1 MRKILIN
8 LLVLMLLCGSSVMAQ
23 FNGSGTQSDPYL
35 ISTQQ
40 DLKNLVMAVN
50 NSRNDFSGKF
60 FKQTADLDFVDSQV
74 FPDGFIPI
82 GDKGRN
88 RPFSGTYDGDGHSI
102 SKLYVS
108 GYDDAGMFGY
118 INNASIKNLN
128 FENANIVVDRVS
140 NVAVAV
146 ANAENSTILNITASG
161 QIKAVGNFDGA
172 TLSGIVGVSV
182 RSTISG
188 CVSILSFDVE
198 EANANLIQVAGI
210 AQVEATI
217 SNCLV
222 STFIKGTPQ
231 RYFPIG
237 DEATISN
244 CVVVESNGIPSEI
257 QPTYSSCYFDFQNTR
272 IAEFPVQ
279 QTFVDGFYA
288 KPTSELTS
296 GSVFNDASW
305 TETPGLYPR
314 PASVANTNIA
324 ILASSPM
331 TLSPTDCIASVL
343 SNFTVS
349 TANNVTWGSE
359 SNNLQISGGNVSIV
373 NAVDSCAEI
382 YAFRNGNVK
391 NLQIFL
397 EGNELGSKGNPYRI
411 NNETDFL
418 ELAGLLNSD
427 TTGPV
432 IGPVGNKNIDFDLD
446 QDRELYFKVD
456 SDFTITNLV
465 PIGVDSPFRWNFDG
479 GNHTITVEGMNS
491 YFHRAGIFAAID
503 GATISNLTVVYNNAS
518 TESVY
523 YMGGIAGYADSS
535 IISNCKVMGYIYDHF
550 YPEDDGYFGGIVA
563 HASGTM
569 FYKCVNMAEL
579 NMQSA
584 SVGIT
589 TGGIVGYGN
598 GVVLRSCTNY
608 GYIHGYPDQG
618 EVGGLIGEA
627 ISSEIVSCA
636 NYGDLEATEY
646 EPGAF
651 AGGIYSSTIS
661 DCANYS
667 NRFLAFAQRSEESTY
682 TNNINVP
689 AGASTMLSYD
699 SFIDGLISLNN
710 LTTEG
715 NSNKTYNTCSN
726 NYTDKQIVPFS
737 GNSMAIKGVLTSELI
752 SGNVDL
758 SPEMWI
764 FVNGRYPM
772 PIGTDTDN
780 DIVKLATTPIV
791 FPANSEDD
799 FHGILSVRSNFD
811 LPAGNG
817 ISWMLDSVP
826 ITSSTVDVESLRQ
839 DSIAVSLSL
848 RSYIDENYREYGIVI
863 PAAVGSPENPL
874 LIESFSDFGE
884 FAQAVSSTTNAATY
898 KGMAITNGGH
908 GLNFKLTTDISS
920 TSRISRPSSFS
931 GNFNGGG
938 HTITVKQSDLVSNS
952 TCGLFPA
959 ITFATIDSLNVVV
972 SGSISAAN
980 VQRTASILCAIATS
994 STISNCSVTL
1004 DGTFS
1009 GTINGALICG
1019 DPETSTIINCS
1030 TNGSGTVTL
1039 GSGHAGG
1046 VVSYSGNSRIINC
1059 TNNVNIQPNNSSSV
1073 CGGIVAGGYSLI
1085 LENCVNNGDIILNDQ
1100 SYAGGI
1106 VGKLSDDGSHSQNI
1120 IRTSVNTGYIYAS
1133 NGTGGQAS
1141 GILGGSDQVK
1151 VNIEKCMNSGTISGN
1166 DYASGIA
1173 GEVNG
1178 SVSNCANYG
1187 SVQCD
1192 DNVTGI
1198 AQSCSSM
1205 TGNIVA
1211 YRPSYSSDPYN
1222 TQVQDVISPTA
1233 DEDDF
1238 FDEQITEIRVD
1249 SLRLG
1254 FYDHGT
1260 PRTTQMMVGSALAN
1274 ELPGDWDFTDGL
1286 YPLPAGINTNDP
1298 RIKLARL
1305 PIILH
1310 SDGIGRSER
1319 ITAVISDITLPQVEG
1334 VTWES
1339 SDPNLVSV
1347 PSGGGVATVNNP
1359 TQQDETVTITATCG
1373 DFTRDYSIKVRRDYG
1388 LSADNPIIIT
1398 SCRDILLEMCQ
1409 NEKYPSGGYG
1419 FYFKLGNDVQINR
1432 YDIDNDAEDNF
1443 RVNQENLN
1451 VLYPSSYPFR
1461 GHFDGD
1467 GHSIIWQN
1475 TEYNGS
1481 YYGLFNYTDAAEIS
1495 NLTMYYYDY
1504 ANQNYSGTLVG
1515 NAKATTIRNCAV
1527 YSNLSASDRVGGI
1540 VDEASD
1546 GTVITNCM
1554 IVGELS
1560 SKNIGG
1566 IVAYATDTRID
1577 NSISMI
1583 RKSPEGDVLETGG
1596 AIVLSGKDVTVDSCL
1611 VVGDNYYGRMNV
1623 VSTSRESVSASNCY
1637 YDKQMWIPSDGD
1649 TINNIGVTTRE
1660 LTANGLF
1667 NWSHSEGKYPVPAG
1681 TENLAPATLV
1691 ATPMLIGETDEDV
1704 MHITE
1709 LGISND
1715 DDVQWA
1721 VNNTTAIV
1729 GYSVSCVEEPQSAE
1743 IVATYSDGTLSD
1755 QALYYNFTREIT
1767 VTKGVV
1773 EFDAPE
1779 NLGLICEGSEFT
1791 LSVNNGSALAY
1802 SWNFPEGL
1810 TADSNSTQSVT
1821 VRVDDN
1827 YLRDNSPANISVE
1840 VSFDGC
1846 VVPKEIGFTTI
1857 PSPSHFRVN
1866 DTAVCTGSDIIVNC
1880 VLDEG
1885 YEEYVNNFFL
1895 SWYDASDMN
1904 TSLLGDSVSAMGYYI
1919 PILTEDR
1926 ALRIIARNL
1935 EGNCIDTL
1943 NVTVS
1948 VNPISPI
1955 TVVSGEPNQQI
1966 CEGELME
1973 PVVFSVANPTYN
1985 LPYGILPEY
1994 DTLNNLLTLSGH
2006 PMNSE
2011 FEAYTISS
2019 CGSTFNGLIDVT
2031 YRDRASFYTNVL
2043 SQVVNLGE
2051 EVNISFNGGLDLNYL
2066 NYIITWESLDGS
2078 ETFTTDELGL
2088 EISSHHGETDFS
2100 LNIEGTAEMP
2110 GEYIFHLTIPAYENC
2125 PSITYDN
2132 FLGVYD
2138 NSALE
2143 TTALDNTI
2151 CLGETT
2157 TIATIERPGAYGGEY
2172 VWTLDGDTVGTGSRI
2187 NVIPPVGTST
2197 YEVACGGKRMYGEFE
2212 VGDNIYADEAF
2223 GETGYLM
2230 LKYFEYSRFN
2240 TTGYLIVNVEED
2252 SLLLMSLSKI
2262 EEVEW
2267 SQA

>member
-1 MRKILIN
+1 
-8 LLVLMLLCGSSVMAQ
+8 
-23 FNGSGTQSDPYL
+23 
-35 ISTQQ
+35 
-40 DLKNLVMAVN
+40 
-50 NSRNDFSGKF
+50 
-60 FKQTADLDFVDSQV
+60 
-74 FPDGFIPI
+74 
-82 GDKGRN
+82 
-88 RPFSGTYDGDGHSI
+88 
-102 SKLYVS
+102 
-108 GYDDAGMFGY
+108 
-118 INNASIKNLN
+118 
-128 FENANIVVDRVS
+128 
-140 NVAVAV
+140 
-146 ANAENSTILNITASG
+146 
-161 QIKAVGNFDGA
+161 
-172 TLSGIVGVSV
+172 
-182 RSTISG
+182 
-188 CVSILSFDVE
+188 
-198 EANANLIQVAGI
+198 
-210 AQVEATI
+210 
-217 SNCLV
+217 
-222 STFIKGTPQ
+222 
-231 RYFPIG
+231 
-237 DEATISN
+237 
-244 CVVVESNGIPSEI
+244 
-257 QPTYSSCYFDFQNTR
+257 
-272 IAEFPVQ
+272 
-279 QTFVDGFYA
+279 
-288 KPTSELTS
+288 
-296 GSVFNDASW
+296 FNDASW

-324 ILASSPM
+324 ILAASPM

-651 AGGIYSSTIS
+651 AGAIYSSIFS

-772 PIGTDTDN
+772 PIGTDINN
-780 DIVKLATTPIV
+780 DVVKLATTPIV

-863 PAAVGSPENPL
+863 PAVVGSPENPL

-1398 SCRDILLEMCQ
+1398 SCRDIL
-1409 NEKYPSGGYG
+1409 
-1419 FYFKLGNDVQINR
+1419 
-1432 YDIDNDAEDNF
+1432 
-1443 RVNQENLN
+1443 
-1451 VLYPSSYPFR
+1451 
-1461 GHFDGD
+1461 
-1467 GHSIIWQN
+1467 
-1475 TEYNGS
+1475 
-1481 YYGLFNYTDAAEIS
+1481 
-1495 NLTMYYYDY
+1495 
-1504 ANQNYSGTLVG
+1504 
-1515 NAKATTIRNCAV
+1515 
-1527 YSNLSASDRVGGI
+1527 
-1540 VDEASD
+1540 
-1546 GTVITNCM
+1546 
-1554 IVGELS
+1554 
-1560 SKNIGG
+1560 
-1566 IVAYATDTRID
+1566 
-1577 NSISMI
+1577 
-1583 RKSPEGDVLETGG
+1583 
-1596 AIVLSGKDVTVDSCL
+1596 
-1611 VVGDNYYGRMNV
+1611 
-1623 VSTSRESVSASNCY
+1623 
-1637 YDKQMWIPSDGD
+1637 
-1649 TINNIGVTTRE
+1649 
-1660 LTANGLF
+1660 
-1667 NWSHSEGKYPVPAG
+1667 
-1681 TENLAPATLV
+1681 
-1691 ATPMLIGETDEDV
+1691 
-1704 MHITE
+1704 
-1709 LGISND
+1709 
-1715 DDVQWA
+1715 
-1721 VNNTTAIV
+1721 
-1729 GYSVSCVEEPQSAE
+1729 
-1743 IVATYSDGTLSD
+1743 
-1755 QALYYNFTREIT
+1755 
-1767 VTKGVV
+1767 
-1773 EFDAPE
+1773 
-1779 NLGLICEGSEFT
+1779 
-1791 LSVNNGSALAY
+1791 
-1802 SWNFPEGL
+1802 
-1810 TADSNSTQSVT
+1810 
-1821 VRVDDN
+1821 
-1827 YLRDNSPANISVE
+1827 
-1840 VSFDGC
+1840 
-1846 VVPKEIGFTTI
+1846 
-1857 PSPSHFRVN
+1857 
-1866 DTAVCTGSDIIVNC
+1866 
-1880 VLDEG
+1880 
-1885 YEEYVNNFFL
+1885 YE
-1895 SWYDASDMN
+1895 
-1904 TSLLGDSVSAMGYYI
+1904 
-1919 PILTEDR
+1919 
-1926 ALRIIARNL
+1926 
-1935 EGNCIDTL
+1935 
-1943 NVTVS
+1943 
-1948 VNPISPI
+1948 
-1955 TVVSGEPNQQI
+1955 
-1966 CEGELME
+1966 
-1973 PVVFSVANPTYN
+1973 
-1985 LPYGILPEY
+1985 
-1994 DTLNNLLTLSGH
+1994 
-2006 PMNSE
+2006 
-2011 FEAYTISS
+2011 
-2019 CGSTFNGLIDVT
+2019 
-2031 YRDRASFYTNVL
+2031 
-2043 SQVVNLGE
+2043 
-2051 EVNISFNGGLDLNYL
+2051 
-2066 NYIITWESLDGS
+2066 
-2078 ETFTTDELGL
+2078 
-2088 EISSHHGETDFS
+2088 
-2100 LNIEGTAEMP
+2100 
-2110 GEYIFHLTIPAYENC
+2110 
-2125 PSITYDN
+2125 
-2132 FLGVYD
+2132 
-2138 NSALE
+2138 
-2143 TTALDNTI
+2143 
-2151 CLGETT
+2151 
-2157 TIATIERPGAYGGEY
+2157 
-2172 VWTLDGDTVGTGSRI
+2172 
-2187 NVIPPVGTST
+2187 
-2197 YEVACGGKRMYGEFE
+2197 
-2212 VGDNIYADEAF
+2212 
-2223 GETGYLM
+2223 
-2230 LKYFEYSRFN
+2230 
-2240 TTGYLIVNVEED
+2240 
-2252 SLLLMSLSKI
+2252 
-2262 EEVEW
+2262 
-2267 SQA
+2267 